1 MCVDQSAQDDLLRE
15 ELDQSK
21 ASSQELYPPPLER
34 LHQRLQQLRS
44 NTTGSG
50 SFAMTETSVI
60 RTCLRELYQYA
71 RVDGAHVLELVVKAA
86 LASVKDRQLQKVAD
100 VYVHFILFTRLPL
113 TSPVNIWCLSISIW
127 IGDDGYSLTC
137 SAM

>member
-1 MCVDQSAQDDLLRE
+1 
-15 ELDQSK
+15 
-21 ASSQELYPPPLER
+21 
-34 LHQRLQQLRS
+34 
-44 NTTGSG
+44 
-50 SFAMTETSVI
+50 MTETSVI

-113 TSPVNIWCLSISIW
+113 ISPVNIRCLSISIW